1 MPARRGGLGLA
12 QWSAFAFIG
21 WDATFPMAPP
31 LAAILRNGL
40 PKAGIATGDVL
51 LPALVSTPLPAKCFT
66 PPIAPALVK
75 PPKEALAV

>member
-1 MPARRGGLGLA
+1 
-12 QWSAFAFIG
+12 
-21 WDATFPMAPP
+21 MAPP